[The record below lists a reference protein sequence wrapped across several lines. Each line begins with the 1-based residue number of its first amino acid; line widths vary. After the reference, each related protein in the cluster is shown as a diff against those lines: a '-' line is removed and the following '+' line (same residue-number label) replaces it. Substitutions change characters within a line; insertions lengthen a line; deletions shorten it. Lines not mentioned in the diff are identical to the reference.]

1 MTRRI
6 QFLALFVFSFLG
18 VAALVIPRLGA
29 GAAEKSPFRKLLVTS
44 EPLAAGAV
52 KTHQLATAGK
62 LCSLSVSIPV
72 PSSMGDRGTIA
83 VVLRE
88 GEKVIASKS
97 LHVGDPD
104 LYLTFRAGIA
114 QLELTSHLDKAIA
127 PAIQALEWPE
137 RQPAAGSRQPA
148 AIEAEPN
155 NVWADANEIEL
166 GQTVFATADD
176 MPYITPLDA
185 DTKTLRRGYQQ
196 TEEYEDRLPAGG
208 EDWYKFKYAGEQP
221 CLAHFE
227 IDLLERDNIPVDVS
241 IFVIENNQ
249 AKPYE
254 RGADPVTP
262 PHEVQSLPGNKFTT
276 RVLTKGVYYARV
288 EARHPAY
295 QLRTSVYDLPPY
307 KDPKKAVRAG
317 MDYII
322 SAGDSWHANTPRHGG
337 IVNRVSSS
345 HNETMGCVA
354 CHATH
359 FPLRAELTARANGYT
374 INKRSAVQFMT
385 ERFYNSPR
393 PFYGFPE
400 ASWTRVISASAN
412 VMSRMAG
419 LVNLYETEVT
429 GERRTDYLKG
439 VVNYLKIYY
448 KGRTSLPNDESN
460 GNTPLVS
467 AYEVA
472 WYSWKAFDEYARQ
485 AGDAESIRYR
495 EGVRGLIE
503 QDRHKNLIDLCYQT
517 IALATI
523 DRAAYAGKIRRNAE
537 RILSLQRPDGQ
548 WSMLFEEASAPVEFQ
563 TGHSLYTLALAGYGA
578 EDPRIRKGVEGL
590 LSRQQEW
597 GGWFDPRQSYEN
609 FRTPFRETQFAVM
622 ALSQLHPEPA
632 KPKGW
637 NAPLP
642 EKLADDPYVAL
653 EQMSGAWDKSVNP
666 AMAKYRASEEPLLR
680 QQAAALLGRTARDNA
695 AAKLAP
701 ALKDGVK
708 MVQLAAAWGLRQ
720 TGARSGLRYEE
731 LYGKLGAADSRP
743 EDRFLAAPRRDER
756 GWWGLTRIF
765 AQHFNKLSADADFA
779 EPIQASLAAD
789 SPVIRMEAAKSLTQ
803 WFYWTKDEALRW
815 KIADRL
821 IARLGVET
829 HPWARRNLTDA
840 IYSIADENVRY
851 LYNNWIALLAQPEDR
866 EQAKRGHRENSL
878 QMARRIAHALENGN
892 ELQREGLLRAIT
904 DFHLR
909 AGGYAGGGRYTRIG
923 NDVETIQF
931 YDEGAR
937 LIEKAL
943 TPYLASGDP
952 ATVGRAIIAGYTVR
966 DQPLDSLPLQVLQQ
980 LTNDNAGVRSAA
992 QEVYRLLPL
1001 EIREQNRQTAIG
1013 ILKSLLGSRYPAA
1026 QAAALERIRVFSAE
1040 EARAARL
1047 DAAVRD
1053 FALNADRRVA
1063 PAALLALA
1071 DFPHLSR
1078 DGELV
1083 SRVAAA
1089 LGSNEEPLR
1098 RAAAQLTLNRPEW
1111 RAPATIAAALDAVLK
1126 SRENAARR
1134 LILGL
1139 VTDTT
1144 ATQPGLRLPAFVAES
1159 CYSTNDQVRA
1169 AALSAARRAPSLL
1182 RDEAVKAGL
1191 AKLMLDEN
1199 PSLQE
1204 QAVAFY
1210 QGQADAYLDGA
1221 QLVARAAA
1229 NVGKASTALLDYDYF
1244 ARRVMP
1250 ILATKGR
1257 DGNACVDCH
1266 YNHTVLKLNPPDAR
1280 GRWTEPQLRENFAS
1294 ALRVVDSIIPENSLL
1309 LRKPLGNA
1317 DAEGAVGAKKI
1328 PHGGGPRWTGI
1339 DDAAYKIILEW
1350 INGGKAGS

>member
-6 QFLALFVFSFLG
+6 QLLALFVFSFLA

-29 GAAEKSPFRKLLVTS
+29 GAAEKSPFRKLLSAT
-44 EPLAAGAV
+44 EPLAAKAS
-52 KTHQLATAGK
+52 KTHNLATAGR

-72 PSSMGDRGTIA
+72 PSSLGDRGTIA

-88 GEKVIASKS
+88 GGKVIANKS
-97 LHVGDPD
+97 LHIGDPD
-104 LYLTFRAGIA
+104 LYLTFRAGSA
-114 QLELTSHLDKAIA
+114 QLELTSYLDKAIQ
-127 PAIQALEWPE
+127 PSIQVLAWPE
-137 RQPAAGSRQPA
+137 KQPTTASV
-148 AIEAEPN
+148 EAEPN
-155 NVWADANEIEL
+155 NAWADANEIEL

-176 MPYITPLDA
+176 MSYIAPLDA
-185 DTKTLRRGYQQ
+185 DTKNFRRGYQQ
-196 TEEYEDRLPAGG
+196 TPEYEDRLPTGG
-208 EDWYKFKYAGEQP
+208 EDWFKFTYAGDQP
-221 CLAHFE
+221 SLAHFE

-241 IFVIENNQ
+241 IFTIEKNE

-276 RVLTKGVYYARV
+276 RVLTKGVYYVRV

-317 MDYII
+317 MDYIV

-337 IVNRVSSS
+337 LVNRVSSN

-359 FPLRAELTARANGYT
+359 FPLRAEMTARANGYT
-374 INKRSAVQFMT
+374 INKRSAVQFMM

-400 ASWTRVISASAN
+400 ANWTRVISASAN

-419 LVNLYETEVT
+419 LLNLYETEIT

-448 KGRTSLPNDESN
+448 KGRTALPNDESN

-485 AGDAESIRYR
+485 AGDAESTRYR
-495 EGVRGLIE
+495 DQVRGLIE

-523 DRAAYAGKIRRNAE
+523 DRAGYAEKIKRNAE
-537 RILSLQRPDGQ
+537 RLLSLQRPDGQ
-548 WSMLFEEASAPVEFQ
+548 WSMLFEDGSAAVEFQ
-563 TGHSLYTLALAGYGA
+563 TGHSLYTLALAGYTA
-578 EDPRIRKGVEGL
+578 DEPRIRKAVEFL
-590 LSRQQEW
+590 LARQQEW
-597 GGWFDPRQSYEN
+597 GGWFDARQSYEN

-622 ALSQLHPEPA
+622 ALSQLYPEPA

-637 NAPLP
+637 NAPTP
-642 EKLADDPYVAL
+642 EKFSDDPFIAL
-653 EQMSGAWDKSVNP
+653 GQMSGAWDKSGNP
-666 AMAKYRASEEPLLR
+666 APAAYLASEEPLLR
-680 QQAAALLGRTARDNA
+680 QQAAALYGRSMRTNA
-695 AAKLAP
+695 APALAP
-701 ALKDGVK
+701 ALKDGIK

-720 TGARSGLRYEE
+720 TGTRAGLRYEE
-731 LYGKLGAADSRP
+731 LSGKLGAADSRP
-743 EDRFLAAPRRDER
+743 EDRMLAAPRRDER

-765 AQHFNKLSADADFA
+765 AQHFNRLSADGDFA
-779 EPIQASLAAD
+779 EPILAALAAD
-789 SPVIRMEAAKSLTQ
+789 SPVIRMQAAKSLTQ
-803 WFYWTKDEALRW
+803 WFYWTKEEALRW

-829 HPWARRNLTDA
+829 HPWVRRNLTDA
-840 IYSIADENVRY
+840 VYSIADENARY

-866 EQAKRGHRENSL
+866 ERAKRGHRENSL

-892 ELQREGLLRAIT
+892 ELQREGVLRAIT

-909 AGGYAGGGRYTRIG
+909 VGGYAGGGRYTRIG

-931 YDEGAR
+931 YEEGAR
-937 LIEKAL
+937 LVEKAIA
-943 TPYLASGDP
+943 PYLASKDP

-966 DQPLDSLPLQVLQQ
+966 DQPLDSLPLQVLRQ
-980 LTNDNAGVRSAA
+980 LTSDDASVRSAA

-1001 EIREQNRQTAIG
+1001 EIREQNRQAAIG
-1013 ILKSLLGSRYPAA
+1013 ILKSLLASRHPGA
-1026 QAAALERIRVFSAE
+1026 QTAALERIKVFSAE
-1040 EARAARL
+1040 EARAAQL

-1053 FALNADRRVA
+1053 FVLNAAREVA

-1071 DFPHLSR
+1071 DFPHLSG
-1078 DGELV
+1078 DGEMI
-1083 SRVAAA
+1083 SRVASS
-1089 LGSNEEPLR
+1089 LGSNDEPLR
-1098 RAAAQLTLNRPEW
+1098 RAAAQLAMNRPEW
-1111 RAPATIAAALDAVLK
+1111 RAPATIAAALDALLK
-1126 SRENAARR
+1126 SGENAKRR

-1139 VTDTT
+1139 ITEAT
-1144 ATQPGLRLPAFVAES
+1144 AAQRELRLSALLTEACANP
-1159 CYSTNDQVRA
+1159 NDQVRA

-1182 RDEAVKAGL
+1182 KDPAVKAGL
-1191 AKLMLDEN
+1191 AKLMIDEN

-1210 QGQADAYLDGA
+1210 QGQGDAYLDGA
-1221 QLVARAAA
+1221 QLVARATA
-1229 NVGKASTALLDYDYF
+1229 NVGKASAAHLDYGYF
-1244 ARRVMP
+1244 AQRVMP
-1250 ILATKGR
+1250 ILASKGR

-1266 YNHTVLKLNPPDAR
+1266 YNHTVLKLNPPDAQ
-1280 GRWTEPQLRENFAS
+1280 GRWTEAQIRENFTS
-1294 ALRVVDSIIPENSLL
+1294 ALRVVDSMVPENSLL
-1309 LRKPLGNA
+1309 LRKPIGNA

-1328 PHGGGPRWTGI
+1328 PHGGGPRWTGV
-1339 DDAAYKIILEW
+1339 DDAAYKTILEW
-1350 INGGKAGS
+1350 INGGKLRIEK